1 MAEFIIIDNAAVTN
15 DADNFAEASG
25 VWVCTGSKKCQ
36 QTKLRTVYDEY
47 VKR

>member
-1 MAEFIIIDNAAVTN
+1 MTEVTVIDNAATIY

-25 VWVCTGSKKCQ
+25 VWVCTGNKKCQ
-36 QTKLRTVYDEY
+36 QTKLRTVHDEY